1 MEGRQSWQKRSL
13 RKLPTSDIAK
23 YSQQNITIGHMLIFR
38 PTLEKSFFQQ
48 NQSGYRKGLSS
59 ESLLLYLAE
68 M

>member
-38 PTLEKSFFQQ
+38 PTLEKCFATEPVGLHGKK
-48 NQSGYRKGLSS
+48 SGIFPLRKR
-59 ESLLLYLAE
+59 AE
-68 M
+68 N